1 MCRIKVA
8 ALLLPFETASWEPSA
23 GLTTM
28 AVVPPMRLRR
38 LYLRYVAAAHF
49 RDARRAHRA
58 HRNLEFSAQD
68 IEHPFDSFPTKGGEP
83 PTRMDARCRP
93 HRHRARVP

>member
-28 AVVPPMRLRR
+28 GVARSPMR
-38 LYLRYVAAAHF
+38 
-49 RDARRAHRA
+49 
-58 HRNLEFSAQD
+58 
-68 IEHPFDSFPTKGGEP
+68 
-83 PTRMDARCRP
+83 
-93 HRHRARVP
+93 